1 VIIKWIYVLP
11 IILFLIALL
20 GVLVKRNLI
29 KIIIS
34 LTIMEYATF
43 LFFALIGYRKGGM
56 PPIEVEG
63 VKSTIFV
70 DPLPQALVLTA
81 IVIGLAT
88 TSLLV
93 AIAVRIYQKYGTFDI
108 EKIKKLKG

>member
-1 VIIKWIYVLP
+1 MIYVLP
-11 IILFLIALL
+11 IILFLVAIF
-20 GVLVKRNLI
+20 GVMVKRNLI

-34 LTIMEYATF
+34 LTIMEYAIF
-43 LFFALIGYRKGGM
+43 LFFALIGYRAEGV

-63 VKSTIFV
+63 VKYANFV

-88 TSLLV
+88 TALLV
-93 AIAVRIYQKYGTFDI
+93 GIAVRIYQKYGTFDI
-108 EKIKKLKG
+108 EKMRKLKG